1 MRKPNLPA
9 SWTGYS
15 WNRGRLIT
23 PEGYDFGPEDLRW
36 LSLTVAI
43 KQEWVRSMET
53 EKLRSRRPV
62 DTKVVYLRE
71 ALAGAREK
79 LRKAG

>member
-1 MRKPNLPA
+1 MRKPTLPPGWEDYTW
-9 SWTGYS
+9 S
-15 WNRGRLIT
+15 RGRLVT
-23 PEGYDFGPEDLRW
+23 PEGRDFGPEDLRW